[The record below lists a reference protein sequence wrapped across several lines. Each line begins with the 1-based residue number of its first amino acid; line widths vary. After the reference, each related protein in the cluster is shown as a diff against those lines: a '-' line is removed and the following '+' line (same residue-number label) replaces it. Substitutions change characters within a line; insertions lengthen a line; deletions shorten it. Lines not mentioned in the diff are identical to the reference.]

1 MKKSILS
8 ILRQEKQ
15 VIIAT
20 IFIHDS
26 IKFLIDEN
34 NIIYHYTDRIAIG
47 KYNISTKEIEFYFE
61 TQKEYENARKYNS
74 VIVKRVLE
82 N

>member
-8 ILRQEKQ
+8 ILRREKR